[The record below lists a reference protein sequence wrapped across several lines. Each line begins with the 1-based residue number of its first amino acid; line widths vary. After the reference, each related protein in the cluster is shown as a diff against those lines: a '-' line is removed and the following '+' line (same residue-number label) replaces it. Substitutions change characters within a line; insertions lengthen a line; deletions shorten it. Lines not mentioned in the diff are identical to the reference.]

1 MSAVQ
6 AEDDNQSGVLGGK
19 GEAFTSV
26 CATAAVLLCTIRKRS
41 ESFAQLP
48 LTLVRRGPVPHTVCA
63 LYTV

>member
-26 CATAAVLLCTIRKRS
+26 CATAAVLLCTIRKKK
-41 ESFAQLP
+41 
-48 LTLVRRGPVPHTVCA
+48 
-63 LYTV
+63 